1 MYSDNSKQDYKAFI
15 YTMPGQFGSIKRC
28 AIYRDSDSFRRNLNL
43 YVLSENSSG
52 KLTTTNTTIKENIK
66 TWLNT
71 KRMINDSVDILDAK
85 VLWLDIVYPIIEY
98 YPQDE
103 LVITSSADL
112 DYEKG
117 VPMLKA

>member
-1 MYSDNSKQDYKAFI
+1 MITGDLVRHHTDKNSLGVIMK
-15 YTMPGQFGSIKRC
+15 
-28 AIYRDSDSFRRNLNL
+28 
-43 YVLSENSSG
+43 
-52 KLTTTNTTIKENIK
+52 
-66 TWLNT
+66 
-71 KRMINDSVDILDAK
+71 VDILDAK
-85 VLWLDIVYPIIEY
+85 VLWLDEDHPMIEY

>member
-1 MYSDNSKQDYKAFI
+1 MITGDLVRHHSDKNSLGVVMKI
-15 YTMPGQFGSIKRC
+15 
-28 AIYRDSDSFRRNLNL
+28 
-43 YVLSENSSG
+43 
-52 KLTTTNTTIKENIK
+52 
-66 TWLNT
+66 
-71 KRMINDSVDILDAK
+71 DILDAK
-85 VLWLDIVYPIIEY
+85 VLWLDVDYPIIEY